1 MLVRLEGGEI
11 QGKQKL
17 KKRKKKK
24 ALKKI
29 NQQKKPKTLW
39 HRKSQ
44 KEQRAPSNS
53 SSLNLEQ
60 MVVWL
65 LVWLLYFG

>member
-11 QGKQKL
+11 QGKQKQTKKKG
-17 KKRKKKK
+17 KKRKRERK
-24 ALKKI
+24 AFLKKS
-29 NQQKKPKTLW
+29 LW

-53 SSLNLEQ
+53 SSLKLEPT
-60 MVVWL
+60 VVWL

>member
-11 QGKQKL
+11 QGKRKRTKKKERKEKEKHL
-17 KKRKKKK
+17 KKS
-24 ALKKI
+24 
-29 NQQKKPKTLW
+29 LW

-53 SSLNLEQ
+53 SSLKLERT
-60 MVVWL
+60 VVWL